1 MIKVTM
7 TVEMLVDLE
16 EFGSAYTNEDYLITE
31 LKDHIEYGADRFG
44 VSEVTFV
51 KTDVEGLE

>member
-1 MIKVTM
+1 MIKITM
-7 TVEMLVDLE
+7 TIEMLVDLE